1 MPYEFRGG
9 TWKQAFTWRRAYCAG
24 PNRSLH
30 AVNGGDIS
38 QQNSGN
44 DLDSAYLFPSH
55 AAVQAEIKRGWRGG
69 LNLTALRMLEDRA
82 FGWYWFMR
90 NSSVFLDP
98 TWPNRLVINRTVSG
112 TAHGLSKMVYLRDT
126 RRAIG
131 IDGYRLTHPPLRNA
145 LELTGE
151 HFNDS
156 IALGDY
162 SDDTHTLKI
171 PACVYPKYMSED
183 GGWQPY
189 YIPLRALLVGGASNL
204 LVAGKTMSQ
213 SFHANSNTRL
223 HPSEFSSGVAA
234 GGTAVLMVRNAW
246 TSADALKN
254 VGQVQRFLNSSAV
267 GAPLSGL
274 SNGERGGADSLKV
287 TADGAELPEGVV
299 LRCCAVG

>member
-1 MPYEFRGG
+1 MPYDFRGG

-171 PACVYPKYMSED
+171 PACVYPEYMSED

-213 SFHANSNTRL
+213 SFHANSNTWL
-223 HPSEFSSGVAA
+223 HPSEYSSGVAA
-234 GGTAVLMVRNAW
+234 GGAAVLMVRNAW

-267 GAPLSGL
+267 GAPLVWTL
-274 SNGERGGADSLKV
+274 
-287 TADGAELPEGVV
+287 
-299 LRCCAVG
+299 